1 MMTDDESP
9 TLLRRLKEMFTG
21 GNDGA
26 AGSEPSLPDEPGDVS
41 SECGDVE
48 EISCPEAAERVYEFL
63 DGELEP
69 ELAREVRCH
78 VEQCKR
84 CYPMYNWEQMFLD
97 FIRESADRAEENPEL
112 RQKVEALLDRE
123 AES

>member
-1 MMTDDESP
+1 MSDDDGP
-9 TLLRRLKEMFTG
+9 TLLRRLKELFTG
-21 GNDGA
+21 GNGGT
-26 AGSEPSLPDEPGDVS
+26 AGSEPSLPDGPGRPSAGCADAK
-41 SECGDVE
+41 
-48 EISCPEAAERVYEFL
+48 EIPCSEAAERVYEYL

-97 FIRESADRAEENPEL
+97 FVRESADRAEENPEL